1 MKPSE
6 AKNGV
11 RRHLQAMTALDCISA
26 LVFLV
31 FLTSCGGGGGYPP
44 PPGDTTPPATTAS
57 PAAGIYG
64 STQLITLASNEPG
77 TIYYS
82 ADGNMPS
89 IGGSNTISGPSPIR
103 DIRVSSD
110 TTLLQ
115 FFAVDSSGNRE
126 SVKSETYVVS
136 TGAATGPGD
145 TQNYFPSDI
154 GNLWGTLV
162 TNTRNGSPPDAY
174 PTSMTISGT
183 KEINGVTA
191 VVSRQS
197 NPRNIMDVDEYLL
210 KNSQGVTYL
219 GNNDQFDAITNQFVP
234 QVAFFQSQP
243 GSSFVQANK
252 ARLDYGSDLDGDAK
266 NETVDLKSIV
276 NVKGLETVTV
286 PAGIFPNSVR
296 IETDLTLTVT
306 LSSNKEKSSNGNSN
320 PVACPGIGPVK
331 TVTATSANGLSE
343 TESEELTAAII
354 AATFLRPATSL
365 TAGSMPNSVA
375 VGDFNNGLGYG
386 SNKSRGSV

>member
-1 MKPSE
+1 
-6 AKNGV
+6 
-11 RRHLQAMTALDCISA
+11 
-26 LVFLV
+26 
-31 FLTSCGGGGGYPP
+31 
-44 PPGDTTPPATTAS
+44 
-57 PAAGIYG
+57 
-64 STQLITLASNEPG
+64 
-77 TIYYS
+77 
-82 ADGNMPS
+82 
-89 IGGSNTISGPSPIR
+89 
-103 DIRVSSD
+103 
-110 TTLLQ
+110 
-115 FFAVDSSGNRE
+115 
-126 SVKSETYVVS
+126 
-136 TGAATGPGD
+136 
-145 TQNYFPSDI
+145 
-154 GNLWGTLV
+154 
-162 TNTRNGSPPDAY
+162 
-174 PTSMTISGT
+174 MTISGT

-219 GNNDQFDAITNQFVP
+219 DNDDRLKRLQSIFSSGHFLH
-234 QVAFFQSQP
+234 SQP
-243 GSSFVQANK
+243 DGSFVQANK

-365 TAGSMPNSVA
+365 TAGSMPNSVT
-375 VGDFNNGLGYG
+375 VRDINNGLGYG
-386 SNKSRGSV
+386 SNKSRGWQSKGFQIPASPFCLGMGPVPSDPPTISPREPSPSPLPSAISTWMGRRIWRWRTSAAPMLPSCPETAMAPLGRSPVFPWHRNVTRLP